1 MKLLVRVARLLFVH
15 GETSEGTRRSVE
27 RLGKVLGTPV
37 TFTARWGNIRLQPN
51 EYTFGAEIVADPI
64 AIDIGR
70 VNATQSLVDDLC
82 SDRIQIDRAL
92 QELDAIGRM
101 PPVLIAR
108 FATMAA
114 AGAAALAVIFGTVH
128 VLTIALVALSAGLGA
143 CARRAA
149 SRFGNSPFLQPFVA
163 AFLAGAIV
171 SLAKLL
177 HLPVS
182 LHLLAACP
190 CMVLVPGPHFLNGTI
205 DLLRG
210 RIALGASRVL
220 FAVLVVMAISVGLL
234 TGLSIDS
241 TSFEE
246 VRGVA
251 AVPLIIDVCAA
262 GIAVAA
268 YGTFFNMPW
277 RMLLLPIG
285 IGMTA
290 HALRWALLHFG
301 ASIHLGAFAACAL
314 VGSCTAVFSHRLRVP
329 FGASSFAAV
338 VSLIPGIFM
347 FQTAADALAVIAH
360 RSNLSTVVLTG
371 IVGNAV
377 TASLILLAMTAG
389 LIVPKMI
396 FDYITATE
404 PDPAR

>member
-15 GETSEGTRRSVE
+15 GETSESTRRSVE

-37 TFTARWGNIRLQPN
+37 TFTARWGNVRLQPN
-51 EYTFGAEIVADPI
+51 EYTFGAEILADPI

-70 VNATQSLVDDLC
+70 VNATQRLVDDLC
-82 SDRIQIDRAL
+82 SDRIQIDQAL

-101 PPVLIAR
+101 PPVSPAR
-108 FATMAA
+108 FAIMAA

-149 SRFGNSPFLQPFVA
+149 YRLGNSPFLQPFVA